1 MRKRAF
7 VPLALLG
14 LLPLAAT
21 MPATAAGSR
30 GAGSSGPVPI
40 AEHLN
45 NPRQMSFGPDGT
57 LYVAEAGT
65 GAVNAT
71 VSGKCFS
78 GPEGTTCPGNTAS
91 ITGVRHPGTAG
102 ADSGDRVVTGLL
114 SLAGK
119 DGSGAVG
126 LDAIDFASDGTP
138 YGIITAAPP
147 GTLPRSLA
155 RQAGQVITGGRGG
168 RIVTVADIAAYSFA
182 HPNRGH
188 APDSDPY
195 GIAAD
200 GRWIYVVDAAN
211 DRLMRVDRGT
221 GRISTL
227 HVFPYRHGNNGFD
240 TVPTSVV
247 IDRVSHL
254 LYVGTLASFVP
265 GAAKVYVINPDTGG
279 VVRTIDGLT
288 TVSSVAVGVDG
299 TVYAAELF
307 AGCPPNDPS
316 CTPGRIAVI
325 SPNGQRHELVV
336 PLPGGV
342 AVNHEHLYVSVL
354 AVVPGGGAVWR
365 LR

>member
-1 MRKRAF
+1 MRKRALI
-7 VPLALLG
+7 PLALLS

-21 MPATAAGSR
+21 VPAAAAGS
-30 GAGSSGPVPI
+30 GGPVPI

-45 NPRQMSFGPDGT
+45 NPRQMTFGPDGT
-57 LYVAEAGT
+57 LYVAEAGS

-71 VSGKCFS
+71 VTGKCFS
-78 GPEGTTCPGNTAS
+78 GPEGKACTGNTGS

-102 ADSGDRVVTGLL
+102 ADSGRRVVTGLL
-114 SLAGK
+114 SFAGK
-119 DGSGAVG
+119 DGSFATG
-126 LDAIDFASDGTP
+126 LDAIDFAPDGKP

-147 GTLPRSLA
+147 NSLPRSLA
-155 RQAGQVITGGRGG
+155 RQAGQVITEGRGD
-168 RIVTVADIAAYSFA
+168 RVATVADIAAYSFA
-182 HPNRGH
+182 HPNPGH
-188 APDSDPY
+188 EPDSNPY
-195 GIAAD
+195 GIAAM
-200 GRWIYVVDAAN
+200 GRTIFVVDAAN
-211 DRLMRVDRGT
+211 NSLLKVTRD

-227 HVFPYRHGNNGFD
+227 HVFPYRHGSNGFD

-247 IDRVSHL
+247 VGPDHM

-265 GAAKVYVINPDTGG
+265 GAAKVYVVNPDTGR

-288 TVSSVAVGVDG
+288 TVSAVAVGANG

-307 AGCPPNDPS
+307 AGCPPDDHS
-316 CTPGRIAVI
+316 CTPGRVAVI
-325 SPNGQRHELVV
+325 PQQGERHEIEV

-342 AVNHEHLYVSVL
+342 AVHEGHLYVSVL

>member
-1 MRKRAF
+1 MRKRAL
-7 VPLALLG
+7 VPLTLLL

-21 MPATAAGSR
+21 MPATAAGS
-30 GAGSSGPVPI
+30 GGPVPI

-45 NPRQMSFGPDGT
+45 NPRQMTFGPDGT

-71 VSGKCFS
+71 VTGKCFS
-78 GPEGTTCPGNTAS
+78 GPEGTECSGNTGS
-91 ITGVRHPGTAG
+91 ITGVRNPGTAG
-102 ADSGDRVVTGLL
+102 PDSGRRVVTGLL
-114 SLAGK
+114 SFAGK
-119 DGSGAVG
+119 DGSGATG
-126 LDAIDFASDGTP
+126 LDAIDFAPDGKP

-147 GTLPRSLA
+147 GSLPRSLA
-155 RQAGQVITGGRGG
+155 RQAGQVITGGRGD
-168 RIVTVADIAAYSFA
+168 RVVTVADIAAYSFA
-182 HPNRGH
+182 HPNPGH
-188 APDSDPY
+188 EPDSNPY
-195 GIAAD
+195 GIAAV
-200 GRWIYVVDAAN
+200 GSKIFVVDAAN
-211 DRLMRVDRGT
+211 NSLLKVTRD

-227 HVFPYRHGNNGFD
+227 RVFPYRHGNNGFD

-247 IDRVSHL
+247 VGADGM

-265 GAAKVYVINPDTGG
+265 GGAKVYVINPDTGH

-307 AGCPPNDPS
+307 AGCPPDDSS
-316 CTPGRIAVI
+316 CTPGRVVVI
-325 SPNGQRHELVV
+325 SRNGDRHEIEV

-342 AVNHEHLYVSVL
+342 AVHQGHLYVSVL